1 MAAVVRLGDP
11 IGLISPRLYGT
22 FAEHLG
28 RCCYG
33 GLWVGPSSQIPNVDG
48 FHAGVIQALRDLPT
62 PLVRWPGGCYADHYH
77 WRDGI
82 GSPAGRP
89 GTLGTS
95 CGLRAADDNSL
106 GTHEFMR
113 FCELVG
119 AEPYLAGNVGTGSVQ
134 ELCDWITYV
143 NSDVD
148 ASLTRTR
155 AANGRPGPW
164 GVKLWGIGNEAWD
177 CGGRYDAV
185 SYAHEFRRYATMID
199 HVDPRAEMVAVG
211 LEDRNLPES
220 HLEDDWNEKF
230 LAALGANVRLVDH
243 LSVHKY
249 WIHGGPETTFGESD
263 YYALLAEAAATESLI
278 ERTAGTIARLSPG
291 HRIGIALDEW
301 GVWHPEAREWGPLSG
316 ATPRTPVD
324 LEQANTL
331 RDAIAAA
338 VALEAFHRQCNVLSM
353 ANIAQ
358 VVNVLQA
365 FLLTDETGACVKT
378 PTYHAFALHAPHVGA
393 EALRTDVA
401 GSIEMP
407 DGTAAVSATASRK
420 DGGLAVTVINRHFE
434 RGAEVAI
441 PTDGATFHASVLTAG
456 SAGAVNSPAE
466 PDRVSP
472 QLLDVART
480 AVGQSIISL
489 PAHSV
494 ATIEWAR
501 A

>member
-1 MAAVVRLGDP
+1 MAAVVRVGDP

-33 GLWVGPSSQIPNVDG
+33 GLWVGPTSSLPNVDG
-48 FHAGVIQALRDLPT
+48 FHAGVVQALRELPT
-62 PLVRWPGGCYADHYH
+62 PLIRWPGGCYADHYH
-77 WRDGI
+77 WRDGV
-82 GSPAGRP
+82 GDPAERP

-95 CGLRAADDNSL
+95 CGLKVPDDNSL

-113 FCELVG
+113 FCELIG

-134 ELCDWITYV
+134 ELCDWISYV

-148 ASLTRTR
+148 SSLTRMR
-155 AANGRPGPW
+155 AANGRPGSW
-164 GVKLWGIGNEAWD
+164 GVTLWGVGNESWD

-185 SYAHEFRRYATMID
+185 TYAREFRRYATMID

-220 HLEDDWNEKF
+220 NLEDDWNEKL
-230 LAALGANVRLVDH
+230 LATLGANVRLVDH

-249 WIHGGPETTFGESD
+249 WIHGGPETAFGESD
-263 YYALLAEAAATESLI
+263 YYALLAEAAATEGLI
-278 ERTAGTIARLSPG
+278 ERTAATIARLSRG
-291 HRIGIALDEW
+291 HRIGIAMDEW

-316 ATPRTPVD
+316 VTPRTPST

-365 FLLTDETGACVKT
+365 FLLTDETGACVRT
-378 PTYHAFALHAPHVGA
+378 PTYHAFALHAPHIGA
-393 EALRTDVA
+393 EALRTEVA
-401 GSIEMP
+401 GSLELP
-407 DGTAAVSATASRK
+407 DGSAAISATASRK
-420 DGGLAVTVINRHFE
+420 NGGLAVTVINRHLD
-434 RGAEVAI
+434 RGAEVVVPPA
-441 PTDGATFHASVLTAG
+441 GAALRARILTAD
-456 SAGAVNSPAE
+456 SAAAVNSPAE
-466 PDRVSP
+466 PERVSLRP
-472 QLLDVART
+472 LEVARS
-480 AVGQSIISL
+480 AGGQPIINL
-489 PAHSV
+489 PAHAI
-494 ATIEWAR
+494 ATIEWAQ